1 MADSTGIWRNQ
12 LSKMQSNVNQN
23 QHLLNALA
31 AAIPSNMGSSMN
43 NNQNYGNSIN
53 TMIFPSLQSS
63 VATPVN
69 VNVLSN
75 QSNLTHVL
83 GGNPLNPPPTATQPG
98 MQRKRGH
105 VSKACTNCRKMHA
118 GCDKERPCARCVF
131 NGWEAT
137 CVDTPRK
144 KRISKKV
151 KPGEK
156 SDIIKIEG
164 NSSSSEKQDNFEK
177 IWSTPTFEAL
187 SQDIFNELYN
197 NMSTGN
203 RNSEVST
210 PEPPSSQED
219 NSNTNSPI
227 NFLPES
233 LLLTASDIMKP
244 TPKSCS
250 TSAKKPV
257 LQGLSSMSV
266 EITQMPAPA
275 PPSNPSFI
283 TRKEATLMVK
293 EIGDLRDKNRTL
305 ESKLDSVTQELSDL
319 KERHL
324 QLVNIVSTLL
334 IPQQISMI
342 NPTENSSSNM

>member
-23 QHLLNALA
+23 QQLLNALA
-31 AAIPSNMGSSMN
+31 AAIPNNMGNPMN
-43 NNQNYGNSIN
+43 NNQLYSNSIN
-53 TMIFPSLQSS
+53 MIFPSMQPT
-63 VATPVN
+63 VATPISVN
-69 VNVLSN
+69 SLSN
-75 QSNLTHVL
+75 QSISNHNMS
-83 GGNPLNPPPTATQPG
+83 GNPLNPPPTATQPG

-156 SDIIKIEG
+156 SEIIKIEG
-164 NSSSSEKQDNFEK
+164 NNSSSEKQDNFDK

-203 RNSEVST
+203 RSSEVSS
-210 PEPPSSQED
+210 PEPPSQED
-219 NSNTNSPI
+219 NTNSPI
-227 NFLPES
+227 NFLPEN
-233 LLLTASDIMKP
+233 LLLTASDVMKP
-244 TPKSCS
+244 SPKNCS
-250 TSAKKPV
+250 SSIKRPM
-257 LQGLSSMSV
+257 LQGMNSMSV
-266 EITQMPAPA
+266 EITQMPAPV
-275 PPSNPSFI
+275 PQSNNPGFI

-293 EIGDLRDKNRTL
+293 EIGDLRDKNRNL

-319 KERHL
+319 KERHM
-324 QLVNIVSTLL
+324 QLVQIVSTLL
-334 IPQQISMI
+334 IPQKISMI
-342 NPTENSSSNM
+342 NPVENTPSNM

>member
-23 QHLLNALA
+23 QQLLNALA
-31 AAIPSNMGSSMN
+31 AAIPSNMGSTMN
-43 NNQNYGNSIN
+43 NNNQFGNSMN
-53 TMIFPSLQSS
+53 SMIFPSMQAQ

-75 QSNLTHVL
+75 QSLQGHSMVS
-83 GGNPLNPPPTATQPG
+83 NPLNPPPTATQPG

-156 SDIIKIEG
+156 SDIVKIEG
-164 NSSSSEKQDNFEK
+164 STDKQDNFDK

-197 NMSTGN
+197 NMANN
-203 RNSEVST
+203 RTSEVST
-210 PEPPSSQED
+210 PEQPSPQEE
-219 NSNTNSPI
+219 SASSPI

-233 LLLTASDIMKP
+233 LLLTASDLVK
-244 TPKSCS
+244 PKSCS
-250 TSAKKPV
+250 SSIKKPM
-257 LQGLSSMSV
+257 LQGISALEV
-266 EITQMPAPA
+266 TQMPAPA

-293 EIGDLRDKNRTL
+293 EIGDLRDKNRNL
-305 ESKLDSVTQELSDL
+305 ENKLDSVTQELSDL
-319 KERHL
+319 KDRHM
-324 QLVNIVSTLL
+324 QLVQIVSTLL

-342 NPTENSSSNM
+342 NSTDNSSSNM

>member
-12 LSKMQSNVNQN
+12 PSKMQSINQN

-31 AAIPSNMGSSMN
+31 AAIPSSMSQSVN
-43 NNQNYGNSIN
+43 NNQSFGNSMN
-53 TMIFPSLQSS
+53 SMIFPSLQAT
-63 VATPVN
+63 VATPVS

-75 QSNLTHVL
+75 QSLSNHHTL

-144 KRISKKV
+144 KRISKKP

-164 NSSSSEKQDNFEK
+164 NSSSSEKQDNFDK

-197 NMSTGN
+197 NMSN
-203 RNSEVST
+203 RSSEVSS
-210 PEPPSSQED
+210 PEQPSPED
-219 NSNTNSPI
+219 TQSPI

-244 TPKSCS
+244 AKSCS
-250 TSAKKPV
+250 SSVKKPI
-257 LQGLSSMSV
+257 LQGVPAMSV
-266 EITQMPAPA
+266 DITQMPAPV
-275 PPSNPSFI
+275 PPSNPAFI

-293 EIGDLRDKNRTL
+293 EIGDLRDKNRNL

-342 NPTENSSSNM
+342 NTSENSASNM